1 MKITNVECMVLDS
14 KIGYKQ
20 PKGTDESTGVRYTC
34 LIKVETDD
42 GFIGWSDIE
51 TQPHVAH
58 AISNL
63 PLSDSAANGFE
74 GLKNLVIGEDPF
86 EVERLWDKIYRG
98 MIYFGRR
105 GAAIQVLSGFDIA
118 CWDIMGKATNKPIY
132 KLLGACYR
140 KKIKAYAST
149 MARPTPDGMRK
160 ACENYLKQGYSAI
173 KFGFM
178 GTGKEIDINLVEV
191 AREAMGEKIDFLIDL
206 GWIDFY
212 RLPGDVIRLCEKLE
226 PYNIFFIE
234 DFLHPED
241 YEGYAKVSQ
250 NVKIKVAA
258 GEQEATPWGFRDLIE
273 KGKVDIVQPDL
284 SRCGGFTTARRIMWM
299 AQKNSI
305 DIVPHAWLSD
315 LLTSASLHLNAALP
329 RSLFV
334 EYNICS
340 GNVLQSIIKN
350 PLKMKDGYIEVPE
363 GPGLGVE
370 VDEKMVEKY
379 RIL

>member
-1 MKITNVECMVLDS
+1 VKITNVECMVLDS
-14 KIGYKQ
+14 RKNYI
-20 PKGTDESTGVRYTC
+20 PTKGTEEPTGVRYTC
-34 LIKVETDD
+34 LIKVETDE
-42 GFIGWSDIE
+42 GITGWSDIE

-58 AISNL
+58 TINNL
-63 PLSDSAANGFE
+63 PPSNSAAYAFE
-74 GLKNLVIGEDPF
+74 GLKELVIGEDPF

-105 GAAIQVLSGFDIA
+105 GAAIQILSGFDIA
-118 CWDIMGKATNKPIY
+118 CWDIMGKATDKPIY
-132 KLLGACYR
+132 KLLGAGYR
-140 KKIKAYAST
+140 KKIRAYAST
-149 MARPTPDGMRK
+149 MARPTPKGMK
-160 ACENYLKQGYSAI
+160 IACENYLKQGYTAI

-178 GTGKEIDINLVEV
+178 GTGREIEISLVKA
-191 AREAMGEKIDFLIDL
+191 AREAMGNQTDFLVDL
-206 GWIDFY
+206 GWIDYY
-212 RLPGDVIRLCEKLE
+212 RLPFDVIHLCEKLE

-241 YEGYAKVSQ
+241 YEGYAKVAA
-250 NVKIKVAA
+250 NVKIRIAA

-273 KGKVDIVQPDL
+273 RGKVDIVQPDL
-284 SRCGGFTTARRIMWM
+284 SRCGGFTTARKIMWM

-340 GNVLQSIIKN
+340 GNALKSIIKN
-350 PLKMKDGYIEVPE
+350 PLKMENGYIEVPE
-363 GPGLGVE
+363 GPGLGIE
-370 VDEKMVEKY
+370 INEKAIENY